1 MGDTL
6 AMLPVGKEGPIPPE
20 GTGLEEWRLGEGR
33 AERISRLQN
42 GLNYLIACVYVYIY
56 IHIYVYE

>member
-1 MGDTL
+1 
-6 AMLPVGKEGPIPPE
+6 MLPVGKEGPIPPE